1 WQSQP
6 GIPGGQQHDL
16 ADMPWGLHQPE
27 GVLDRGKRKGAMCQR
42 PDRARSQGL
51 GHLSEQSARQIW
63 PLNRQLIDV
72 NREIG
77 NVLPQRPQMNP
88 AVQIEVTLAELE
100 KAAKRLQDAEALLHC
115 LAAQRI
121 EDDVDALAL
130 RDRAD
135 RIGKA
140 EVARVEHMV
149 G

>member
-1 WQSQP
+1 
-6 GIPGGQQHDL
+6 
-16 ADMPWGLHQPE
+16 
-27 GVLDRGKRKGAMCQR
+27 
-42 PDRARSQGL
+42 
-51 GHLSEQSARQIW
+51 
-63 PLNRQLIDV
+63 
-72 NREIG
+72 
-77 NVLPQRPQMNP
+77 MNA

-121 EDDVDALAL
+121 EDDVDALTL

-149 G
+149 GAGEAQKSALGLGTRCRNDKCAAVLGVLDCGKADAARRGVDQNMLPRGQLGERADLVDRREGPYRAVAARREARSHRVPHD